1 MKHSL
6 KIDTLEFKIKLII
19 SASLLFFLIL
29 SFFFA
34 KNIELALGFRSN
46 GSLGQVDYEAISGS
60 NFYVE
65 YLDVGQGNCSFVRLP
80 DGKTIL
86 IDSGSDMYAETVEEF
101 LKGRGVSTLDYVIA
115 THADADHIG
124 AFSYLF
130 DKFEVKNVLRPFQIA
145 GTGTNLENFEVYKD
159 EDLAAA
165 YNLIVEREGKSNSI
179 SRVTTVA
186 YKNFITSIYS
196 ETYLEGNERKS
207 CSVSVFYDG
216 LVVSGN
222 GYELEFFAPF
232 VRDDAID
239 LSDYSKTGGFA
250 TKGYAADESNGS
262 SAIFLLSVCG
272 STFLFTGDAPFSDS
286 AGHGEGYEEVD
297 FVNSLT
303 SAERQK
309 LSDVSVYL
317 AGHHGSKYSSGEE
330 LLSLIKPKFVV
341 ISVGAINDYGHPS
354 EEALERI
361 VSYKKKGEQILRT
374 SFSGTITFAS
384 VSGDL
389 KFACTNPSATGGYS
403 VSWILVSSV
412 AFFMIEIII
421 ISVRP
426 LSRKN
431 SKSLT

>member
-216 LVVSGN
+216 L
-222 GYELEFFAPF
+222 
-232 VRDDAID
+232 
-239 LSDYSKTGGFA
+239 A
-250 TKGYAADESNGS
+250 TIQKPAALRPR
-262 SAIFLLSVCG
+262 A
-272 STFLFTGDAPFSDS
+272 TP
-286 AGHGEGYEEVD
+286 
-297 FVNSLT
+297 
-303 SAERQK
+303 
-309 LSDVSVYL
+309 
-317 AGHHGSKYSSGEE
+317 
-330 LLSLIKPKFVV
+330 
-341 ISVGAINDYGHPS
+341 
-354 EEALERI
+354 
-361 VSYKKKGEQILRT
+361 RT
-374 SFSGTITFAS
+374 SPMVVRQYFCYLFVAALFCSQAMLRLVIPLGMERGTKK
-384 VSGDL
+384 L
-389 KFACTNPSATGGYS
+389 
-403 VSWILVSSV
+403 IL
-412 AFFMIEIII
+412 
-421 ISVRP
+421 
-426 LSRKN
+426 
-431 SKSLT
+431 